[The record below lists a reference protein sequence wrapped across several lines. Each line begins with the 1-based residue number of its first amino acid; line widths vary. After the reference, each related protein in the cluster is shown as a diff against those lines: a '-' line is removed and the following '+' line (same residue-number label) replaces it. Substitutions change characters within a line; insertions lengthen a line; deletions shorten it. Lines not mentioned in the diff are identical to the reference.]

1 MRMVII
7 HNLIYTINLFM
18 IKQNKYTKNF
28 YIILFVLTFG
38 LAFSLLPVSMDYG
51 GDEKNYIKNLINFY
65 YGEFYF
71 NENSHLSYDGNVF
84 SSIFFYFLMVKS
96 LTFLSSHAVIFVAF
110 FLLKFTLI
118 KF

>member
-1 MRMVII
+1 
-7 HNLIYTINLFM
+7 M

-51 GDEKNYIKNLINFY
+51 GDEKNIKNLINFY

-71 NENSHLSYDGNVF
+71 NENFTYFIPINV
-84 SSIFFYFLMVKS
+84 
-96 LTFLSSHAVIFVAF
+96 
-110 FLLKFTLI
+110 
-118 KF
+118 